1 MSNYNDDCTVYDLG
15 DVSYGSKPG
24 SARAASARVAAGGGV
39 ATAGAAAADHAR
51 PLRQRRVVVAA
62 LESYVASGRSLSVVL
77 PGAGHLLDG
86 RISLGLFFL
95 SATGFLVALA
105 WAILETL
112 GRLSATLEALGM
124 SRAGAVWALMALYG
138 AAMML
143 HLANVVTAAVPVTGR
158 GAHPV
163 VAGAASALLP
173 GWGQFLNGDRLRA
186 VVFLGALWVAGAAWI
201 VGSAWTQG
209 LLDGLGLL
217 MPVEA
222 QAFGSPLARFT
233 LPAVVWSLAIYDA
246 AASAA
251 HRR

>member
-15 DVSYGSKPG
+15 DVNYGSKRRP
-24 SARAASARVAAGGGV
+24 AQAASAGVAAAGAV
-39 ATAGAAAADHAR
+39 ATGHPR
-51 PLRQRRVVVAA
+51 PDRQRRDVVAA
-62 LESYVASGRSLSVVL
+62 LDRYVPSGRSLSVVV
-77 PGAGHLLDG
+77 PGAGQLLDG

-95 SATGFLVALA
+95 STTGFLIALG

-112 GRLSATLEALGM
+112 QRLSATLEALGM

-138 AAMML
+138 GGMAL
-143 HLANVVTAAVPVTGR
+143 HLANVVTAAVPSTGR
-158 GAHPV
+158 AAHPV
-163 VAGAASALLP
+163 VAGVASALLP

-186 VVFLGALWVAGAAWI
+186 ALFLGALWVAGAAWI

-217 MPVEA
+217 LPAEA
-222 QAFGSPLARFT
+222 RAFGSPLARFT

-246 AASAA
+246 AASSA